1 MSFLFDDFEGVKN
14 VKPVNRPIP
23 YVRDTGWRPR
33 AHYPDLSSAKII
45 GLDCETWDP
54 GLLTAGPGWA
64 RGEGHIVG
72 VSIATDNGFK
82 AYYPIRHELGAED
95 NLPVYEVLGWLKRE
109 LGRPSQVKV
118 GANITYDLGWLA
130 AEGVEVQG
138 LTFDV
143 QFAEALL
150 NPGARVALEGL
161 GQKYVGE
168 GKDSSEMYE
177 WIAEAYGCKPNG
189 EARGYIYKTPPRLV
203 GYYAESDA
211 DLPIHVLKKQ
221 WSQLNKWNLLDCF
234 YLETKLIPLMIK
246 MRQVGVRVDLDA
258 AKKAD
263 DRLSQEIAKMHG
275 DIKAQL
281 GFNINVNSGSDLAI
295 AFDRLG
301 LEYGRTEKGNPSFGA
316 DFLAGLHHPFAQLIT
331 EIKSFEKIQ
340 STFIRGYIMGLNNN
354 GFLHGQFHQMRG
366 DDGGTVSGRFSSSD
380 PNLQNIPSRHKILG
394 PLVRSCFVPDLGHKW
409 ASADYAQIEYRFM
422 AHFAVGPGADELRAI
437 FAANPEADYH
447 NVMVDIIKEASGH
460 VIERKPAKTINFG
473 LLYGM
478 MLKALAAKLAMT
490 VEEAEPI
497 LKAYHQGAPFI
508 GATMKHYEELCY
520 SQGYVET
527 IMGRKTWFDKWVPK
541 RGGFGKMP
549 LPYEEARQEY
559 GPNIKLA
566 DTHKAI
572 NRVLQGSSADQM
584 KAGMLKGYEDGY
596 YDEIGVPRLTVHD
609 ELNFSIPDTDSSK
622 SAFKDFVRVMETVL
636 PLRVPVLTDAQIGAN
651 WDEAH

>member
-1 MSFLFDDFEGVKN
+1 MSFLFDEFEGAKN
-14 VKPVNRPIP
+14 VKPIHRPIP

-109 LGRPSQVKV
+109 LGRPGQVKV
-118 GANITYDLGWLA
+118 GANITYDLGWLK

-221 WSQLNKWNLLDCF
+221 WAQLNKWKLMDVF
-234 YLETKLIPLMIK
+234 MMETKLIPLMIK
-246 MRQVGVRVDLDA
+246 MRFAGVRVDLDA

-263 DRLSQEIAKMHG
+263 DRLDQEIAKMHQE
-275 DIKAQL
+275 IRSQL
-281 GFNINVNSGSDLAI
+281 GFSINVNSGSDLAL
-295 AFDRLG
+295 AFDHLG
-301 LEYGRTEKGNPSFGA
+301 LEYGKTEKGNPSFGA
-316 DFLAGLHHPFAQLIT
+316 DFLAGLHHPFAQLVT

-340 STFIRGYIMGLNNN
+340 STFIRGYILGLNNN

-394 PLVRSCFVPDLGHKW
+394 PLVRSCFVPDYGHKW

-422 AHFAVGPGADELRAI
+422 AHFAIGPGADELRAI

-478 MLKALAAKLAMT
+478 MLNALARKLAMT
-490 VEEAEPI
+490 PDEAKPI
-497 LKAYHQGAPFI
+497 LEAYHKGAPFI
-508 GATMKHYEELCY
+508 GATMKYYEELCY

-527 IMGRKTWFDKWVPK
+527 FMGRKTWFDKWVPK

-549 LPYEEARQEY
+549 LPLDKAREEY
-559 GPNIKLA
+559 GYNIKLA

-584 KAGMLKGYEDGY
+584 KAAMLKGYEDGY
-596 YDEIGVPRLTVHD
+596 FDEIGVPRLTVHD
-609 ELNFSIPDTDSSK
+609 ELNFSIPDTDSAK
-622 SAFKDFVRVMETVL
+622 SGFKDFVRVMETVL
-636 PLRVPVLTDAQIGAN
+636 PLRVPVLTDAQIGNN

>member
-1 MSFLFDDFEGVKN
+1 MSFLFDDFEGVRN

-109 LGRPSQVKV
+109 LGRPGQVKV

-221 WSQLNKWNLLDCF
+221 WLQLNRWNLMDCF
-234 YLETKLIPLMIK
+234 MLETKLIPLMIK
-246 MRQVGVRVDLDA
+246 MRKVGVRVDLDA

-275 DIKAQL
+275 EIKAQL
-281 GFNINVNSGSDLAI
+281 GFGINVNSGGDLAI
-295 AFDRLG
+295 AFDKLG

-316 DFLAGLHHPFAQLIT
+316 DFLAGLHHPFAQLVT

-340 STFIRGYIMGLNNN
+340 STFIRGYILGLNNN

-394 PLVRSCFVPDLGHKW
+394 PLVRACFVPDLGHKW

-422 AHFAVGPGADELRAI
+422 AHFAVGPGADELRGI

-478 MLKALAAKLAMT
+478 MLKALASKLAMT

-584 KAGMLKGYEDGY
+584 KSGMLKGYEDGY

-636 PLRVPVLTDAQIGAN
+636 PLRVPVLTDAQIGNN

>member
-1 MSFLFDDFEGVKN
+1 MSFLFDDFAGVKN
-14 VKPVNRPIP
+14 VKPINRPIP
-23 YVRDTGWRPR
+23 YIRDTGWRPR

-45 GLDCETWDP
+45 GLDCETYDP
-54 GLLTAGPGWA
+54 GMDTNGSGWA
-64 RGEGHIVG
+64 RKEGHIVG
-72 VSIATDNGFK
+72 ISIATDNGFK
-82 AYYPIRHELGAED
+82 GYYPIRHELGAED
-95 NLPVYEVLGWLKRE
+95 NLPVYEVFGWLSRE
-109 LGRPSQVKV
+109 LGRKGQVKV

-130 AEGVEVQG
+130 AEGIEVQG
-138 LTFDV
+138 LCMDV

-161 GQKYVGE
+161 GRKYVGE
-168 GKDSSEMYE
+168 GKDSAEMYE
-177 WIAEAYGCKPNG
+177 WIAEAYGCKPTG
-189 EARGYIYKTPPRLV
+189 EARKYIYKTPPRLV

-211 DLPIHVLKKQ
+211 DLPVQVIKKQ
-221 WSQLNKWNLLDCF
+221 WPLLSRWNLTDCF
-234 YLETKLIPLMIK
+234 YLECKLIPLMLK
-246 MRQVGVRVDLDA
+246 MRFAGVRVDLDA

-263 DRLSQEIAKMHG
+263 VMLDMEIEKMHKE
-275 DIKAQL
+275 IRAQL
-281 GFNINVNSGSDLAI
+281 GFSVNVNSGTDLAM
-295 AFDRLG
+295 AFNHLG
-301 LEYGRTEKGNPSFGA
+301 LEYGKTEAGNPSFTA
-316 DFLAGLHHPFAQLIT
+316 DFLAGMHHPFAQLVT

-340 STFIRGYIMGLNNN
+340 STFIRGYIMGLNTN

-394 PLVRSCFVPDLGHKW
+394 PLVRACFVPDHGHLW

-447 NVMVDIIKEASGH
+447 NVMVDTIKEASGY

-478 MLKALAAKLAMT
+478 MLNALARKLAMT
-490 VEEAEPI
+490 PDEAKPI
-497 LKAYHQGAPFI
+497 LEAYHKGAPFI
-508 GATMKHYEELCY
+508 GATMKHYEGLCS

-527 IMGRKTWFDKWVPK
+527 IMGRKTWFDKYLPK

-549 LPYEEARQEY
+549 LPYEQARAEW
-559 GPNIKLA
+559 GPGIKLA

-596 YDEIGVPRLTVHD
+596 YDVIGVPRLTVHD
-609 ELNFSIPDTDSSK
+609 ELNFSIPDTDASK
-622 SAFKDFVRVMETVL
+622 AGFKDFVRVMETVL
-636 PLRVPVLTDAQIGAN
+636 PLRVPVLTDAQIGMN

>member
-14 VKPVNRPIP
+14 VKPINRPIP
-23 YVRDTGWRPR
+23 YIRDTGWRPR

-45 GLDCETWDP
+45 GLDCETYDP
-54 GLLTAGPGWA
+54 GLKTAGSGWA
-64 RGEGHIVG
+64 RREGHIVG
-72 VSIATDNGFK
+72 ISIATDNGFK
-82 AYYPIRHELGAED
+82 GYYPIRHELGAED

-109 LGRPSQVKV
+109 LGRPEQVKV
-118 GANITYDLGWLA
+118 GANITYDLGWLK

-138 LTFDV
+138 LCMDV
-143 QFAEALL
+143 QYAEALL

-161 GQKYVGE
+161 GQKYIGE

-177 WIAEAYGCKPNG
+177 WIAEAYGCKPTG
-189 EARGYIYKTPPRLV
+189 EARAYIYKTPPRLV

-211 DLPIHVLKKQ
+211 DLPVQVIKKQ
-221 WSQLNKWNLLDCF
+221 WPLLSRWNLTDCF
-234 YLETKLIPLMIK
+234 YLECKLIPLMIK
-246 MRQVGVRVDLDA
+246 MRFAGVRVDLDA

-263 DRLSQEIAKMHG
+263 ARLDEEIEKMHKE
-275 DIKAQL
+275 IRAQI
-281 GFNINVNSGSDLAI
+281 GFNINVNSGTDLAL
-295 AFDRLG
+295 AFDHLG
-301 LEYGRTEKGNPSFGA
+301 LEYGKTEKGNPSFGA
-316 DFLAGLHHPFAQLIT
+316 DFLAGLHHPFAQLVT

-340 STFIRGYIMGLNNN
+340 STFIRGYIMGLNTN

-394 PLVRSCFVPDLGHKW
+394 PLVRSCFVPDYGHVW

-447 NVMVDIIKEASGH
+447 NVMVDTIKEASGY

-478 MLKALAAKLAMT
+478 MLNALARKLAMT
-490 VEEAEPI
+490 PEEAKPI
-497 LKAYHQGAPFI
+497 LEAYHKGAPFI
-508 GATMKHYEELCY
+508 GATMKHYEELCS

-527 IMGRKTWFDKWVPK
+527 IMGRKTWFDKYLPK
-541 RGGFGKMP
+541 RNGFGMMP
-549 LPYEEARQEY
+549 LPYEQARAEW

-596 YDEIGVPRLTVHD
+596 FDEIGVPRLTVHD
-609 ELNFSIPDTDSSK
+609 ELNFSIPDTN
-622 SAFKDFVRVMETVL
+622 SARAGFKDFVRVMETVL
-636 PLRVPVLTDAQIGAN
+636 PLRVPVLTDSAIGMN

>member
-1 MSFLFDDFEGVKN
+1 MSFLFDSFEGAKN
-14 VKPVNRPIP
+14 VKPISRPIP

-45 GLDCETWDP
+45 GLDCETYDP
-54 GLLTAGPGWA
+54 GMDTNGSGWA
-64 RGEGHIVG
+64 RREGHIVG

-82 AYYPIRHELGAED
+82 AYYPIRHELGEED
-95 NLPVYEVLGWLKRE
+95 NLPAEEVLGWLRRE
-109 LGRPSQVKV
+109 LSRPNQVKV

-130 AEGVEVQG
+130 AEGVEVKG
-138 LTFDV
+138 LCMDV

-150 NPGARVALEGL
+150 DPGARVALEGL
-161 GQKYVGE
+161 GRKYVGE
-168 GKDSSEMYE
+168 GKDSAEMYQ
-177 WIAEAYGCKPNG
+177 WISDAYGCKPTG
-189 EARGYIYKTPPRLV
+189 EARKYIYKTPPRLV

-211 DLPIHVLKKQ
+211 DLPIHIIKAQ
-221 WSQLNKWNLLDCF
+221 WPLLSRWCLTDVF
-234 YLETKLIPLMIK
+234 YMECKLIPLMLK
-246 MRQVGVRVDLDA
+246 MRFAGVRVDLDK
-258 AKKAD
+258 AKEAD
-263 DRLSQEIAKMHG
+263 DTLSAEIRKMHQQ
-275 DIKAQL
+275 IKDQI
-281 GFNINVNSGSDLAI
+281 GFNINVNSGPDLAL
-295 AFDRLG
+295 AFDHLG
-301 LEYGRTEKGNPSFGA
+301 LEYFKTAAGNPSFTA
-316 DFLAGLHHPFAQLIT
+316 DFLAGLHHPFAELVS
-331 EIKSFEKIQ
+331 EIKSYEKIQ
-340 STFIRGYIMGLNNN
+340 STFIRGYILGMNTN

-394 PLVRSCFVPDLGHKW
+394 PLLRACFVPDVGHRW
-409 ASADYAQIEYRFM
+409 GSADYAQIEYRFM

-478 MLKALAAKLAMT
+478 MLNALARKLAMT
-490 VEEAEPI
+490 PEEAEPV

-508 GATMKHYEELCY
+508 GATMKHYEDLCY

-527 IMGRKTWFDKWVPK
+527 FMGRKTWFNKWVPK

-549 LPYEEARQEY
+549 LPFEEARQEY

-584 KAGMLKGYEDGY
+584 KSAMLKGYEDGY
-596 YDEIGVPRLTVHD
+596 FDVIGVPRLTVHD
-609 ELNFSIPDTDSSK
+609 ELNFSLPAGKQAEDG
-622 SAFKDFVRVMETVL
+622 FYDFVRVMETVL
-636 PLRVPVLTDAQIGAN
+636 PLRVPVLTDAKIESN
-651 WDEAH
+651 WAEAH